1 MKQIIYNIRQQFL
14 RIVAKFAYWL
24 AGLKN
29 PNIGFSFACIAA
41 SFVWTFHPY
50 MKKTTCRNIRNVL
63 SDRLTELQ
71 ISAMAFK
78 SIQNLAFTAI
88 EFLRM
93 GHLTKEETLALA
105 VEVEGWDI
113 LENTIKKNKGIIGLG
128 MHFGNWEYAGA
139 FFGCKGVTI
148 SSVARDQ
155 NDTYFTQFVN
165 KIRQDKGITIIPRNE
180 KYLRN
185 CLLVL
190 KQNGIMGL
198 VSDQNAGKN
207 GVFTNFFGYPASTF
221 RGPAAYK
228 VKYGIDILPLYAIR
242 IQPGKFKVVIEAPI
256 EIENKPAT
264 EAEEEKAIICEM
276 NRRMEQIILKHPEQ
290 WLWLHRRW
298 KTRPIGETLP
308 DGIIF

>member
-1 MKQIIYNIRQQFL
+1 MKQLIYSIRQNFL
-14 RIVAKFAYWL
+14 RGVAKFAYWL

-29 PNIGFSFACIAA
+29 PIHGYNFALFTAEL
-41 SFVWTFHPY
+41 VWNLHPY
-50 MKKTTCRNIRNVL
+50 IKRTTCRNIRNVW
-63 SDRLTELQ
+63 SNRVNEQQ
-71 ISAMAFK
+71 IYEIAKK
-78 SIQNLAFTAI
+78 SIQNLALTAI
-88 EFLRM
+88 ELFRM
-93 GHLTKEETLALA
+93 GHLSREKTLTLAM
-105 VEVEGWDI
+105 EVEGWEI
-113 LENTIKKNKGIIGLG
+113 LESVLAKGNGMIGLG

-139 FFGCKGVTI
+139 FFGCKGITI

-155 NDTYFTQFVN
+155 NDSYFTEFVN

-207 GVFTNFFGYPASTF
+207 GIFTDFFGYPASTF

-228 VKYGIDILPLYAIR
+228 VKYGVDIVPLYAVR
-242 IQPGKFKVVIEAPI
+242 LKPGQFKVVIEQPI
-256 EIENKPAT
+256 EISAKPDNPD
-264 EAEEEKAIICEM
+264 EEERLILYEM
-276 NRRMEQIILKHPEQ
+276 NKRMERIIEKYPEQ

-298 KTRPIGETLP
+298 KSRPAGEVLP
-308 DGIIF
+308 EGIKF